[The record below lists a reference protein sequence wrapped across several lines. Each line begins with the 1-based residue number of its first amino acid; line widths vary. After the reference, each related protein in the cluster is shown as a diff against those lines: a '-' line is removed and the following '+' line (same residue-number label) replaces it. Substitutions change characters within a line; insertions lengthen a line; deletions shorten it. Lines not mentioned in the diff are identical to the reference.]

1 MTLPL
6 ITARERDPE
15 LAAVDLRSITDA
27 AQAEALCDRIAAT
40 GALED
45 AARRAH
51 TRSWPRPSAS
61 STRSRLGAG
70 RADALRLVADS
81 VVERYR

>member
-6 ITARERDPE
+6 ITARERDPVLAE
-15 LAAVDLRSITDA
+15 LDLRSVTDA
-27 AQAEALCDRIAAT
+27 AQAEDVCERIAAT
-40 GALED
+40 GALDD
-45 AARRAH
+45 A
-51 TRSWPRPSAS
+51 RSHALALVAQAKRELDTA
-61 STRSRLGAG
+61 RLGPG